1 MSMGYINPLLRLPA
15 ARALL
20 ALGERECTAIRLLMN
35 DLRQQANDEAE
46 TSWRRRKGP
55 MACYWRSVATYAR
68 HVAHALRKSVAGC
81 SPDAACVH
89 PDVDRLQRELM
100 VARRQVDDLIEAAR
114 VAIPAGEHPKEETP
128 HNWAWQVRELG
139 ADRRAAY
146 AELAIAREQIKVLE
160 RVEA

>member
-1 MSMGYINPLLRLPA
+1 MGYINPLLRLPA

-20 ALGERECTAIRLLMN
+20 ALGERERTAIRLLMN
-35 DLRQQANDEAE
+35 DLRRQANDEAE

-68 HVAHALRKSVAGC
+68 HVAHALRKSVPRGALEATC
-81 SPDAACVH
+81 MH
-89 PDVDRLQRELM
+89 PDVDRLQRELTL
-100 VARRQVDDLIEAAR
+100 ARRQVDDFIEAAR
-114 VAIPAGEHPKEETP
+114 AAIPFGEHPKQETP

-146 AELAIAREQIKVLE
+146 AELAMARAQIKALE
-160 RVEA
+160 RVDA

>member
-1 MSMGYINPLLRLPA
+1 MSTGYINPLLRLPA

-20 ALGERECTAIRLLMN
+20 ALGEPERTAIRLLMN

-139 ADRRAAY
+139 ADRRAAD
-146 AELAIAREQIKVLE
+146 AEL
-160 RVEA
+160 